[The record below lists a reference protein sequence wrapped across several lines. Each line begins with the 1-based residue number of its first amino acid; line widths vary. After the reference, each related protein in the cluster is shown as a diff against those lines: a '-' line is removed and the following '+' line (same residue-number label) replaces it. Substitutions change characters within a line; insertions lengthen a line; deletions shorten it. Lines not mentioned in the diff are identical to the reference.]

1 MYIPNYFRQED
12 PEAIRQFIHANG
24 FAILVSHLPEGQ
36 LWASHIPLVLGQ
48 NAQGEEVLWG
58 HIARAN
64 PQWRGFEQFPEVMAI
79 FNGPHAYVSSGW
91 YDHENVPTWNYI
103 AVHVYGQ
110 ATILTGETLY
120 ATLSK
125 TMHKYEAGRPQPVE
139 LENMNPQF
147 VANQIRGIVGFEIA
161 IKDIQAKAKLSQN
174 RDEPNQERII
184 QALEAED
191 DPSATAIAKAMKHN
205 QPTTS

>member
-1 MYIPNYFRQED
+1 MYIPKYFRQED
-12 PEAIRQFIHANG
+12 PEVIRQFIIANG
-24 FAILVSHLPEGQ
+24 FATLVSHLPEGQ

-48 NAQGEEVLWG
+48 NAQGEDVLWG

-103 AVHVYGQ
+103 AVHVYGRV
-110 ATILTGETLY
+110 AILTGEALY

-125 TMHKYEAGRPQPVE
+125 MMHKYEAHRPHPVV
-139 LENMNPQF
+139 LEKMNPQF

-161 IKDIQAKAKLSQN
+161 ITDIQAKAKLSHN

-184 QALEAED
+184 QALEAEG
-191 DPSATAIAKAMKHN
+191 DPLAAAIAQAMRHN
-205 QPTTS
+205 QPPA